1 MRYNIVGDS
10 LPVVIC
16 NLDPGES
23 LISEAGGR
31 TWMRGNVLTETT
43 SGGGARKV
51 LGRLFTGES
60 LFMSVY
66 TAQGSSEIAFASC
79 FPGRIIV
86 RQLNPGESIVCQKKA
101 FLCAT
106 AGVDVSVYFQKK
118 LGAGFF
124 GGEGFIMERVTGPG
138 LVFLELDGHA
148 VEYNLAPGEQLVCD
162 TGVLALMDATC
173 QLDVQ
178 MVKGFKNIFFG
189 GEGLFDTIV
198 TGPGKVHLQSM
209 TIPHIANLIYPFLP
223 KQSN

>member
-16 NLDPGES
+16 NLEPGES
-23 LISEAGGR
+23 MISEAGGR
-31 TWMRGNVLTETT
+31 TWMRGHVVTDTT
-43 SGGGARKV
+43 SGGGAKKV
-51 LGRLFTGES
+51 LGRMFTGES

-66 TAQGSSEIAFASC
+66 TAQSPAEIAFASS
-79 FPGRIIV
+79 FPGRIVV
-86 RQLNPGESIVCQKKA
+86 RQLGPGESVICQKKA

-106 AGVDVSVYFQKK
+106 AGVDLAIHFQKK

-124 GGEGFIMERVTGPG
+124 GGEGFIMQRVTGPG
-138 LVFLELDGHA
+138 LVFLELDGHCT
-148 VEYNLAPGEQLVCD
+148 EYNLAPGEQLVCD
-162 TGVLALMDATC
+162 TGVLAVMDATC

-198 TGPGKVHLQSM
+198 TGPGKVSLQSM
-209 TIPHIANLIYPFLP
+209 TIPHIANLISPYIP
-223 KQSN
+223 KSSN

>member
-16 NLDPGES
+16 QLEPGEAM
-23 LISEAGGR
+23 ISEAGGR
-31 TWMRGNVLTETT
+31 TWMRGSIQTETT
-43 SGGGARKV
+43 GGGARRM
-51 LGRLFTGES
+51 LGRMLSGES

-66 TAQGSSEIAFASC
+66 KAQGPAEIAFASS

-86 RQLNPGESIVCQKKA
+86 RELKPGESIICQKRS

-106 AGVDVSVYFQKK
+106 AGAQLAIHFQKR

-124 GGEGFIMERVTGPG
+124 GGEGFIMQRVTGPG
-138 LVFLELDGHA
+138 LVFLELDGHC
-148 VEYNLAPGEQLVCD
+148 VEYDLTPGEQLVCD
-162 TGVLALMDATC
+162 TGVLAVMDATC

-178 MVKGFKNIFFG
+178 MVKGFKNVLFG

-198 TGPGKVHLQSM
+198 TGPGKVSLQSM
-209 TIPHIANLIYPFLP
+209 TLPHLANLLAPFLP
-223 KQSN
+223 TQSS